1 MMKKYLTHLLF
12 LVGLCCSSPLL
23 YGQSTL
29 ESLQQVQFL
38 SQNVCVVIQVNA
50 DWNKGSSIDL
60 GHMDNCQ
67 WFHASIDNKEYGA
80 IIAKEW
86 NIRSVPTII
95 MFEKGKEIQRFE
107 AGLSFTL
114 DPGEIKRKI
123 KKEIDNIMLRRFQ

>member
-1 MMKKYLTHLLF
+1 MMKKYLMRWLF

-29 ESLQQVQFL
+29 ENLQQVQFL
-38 SQNVCVVIQVNA
+38 SQNICVVVQVNA
-50 DWNKGSSIDL
+50 DWNKSSSIDL

-80 IIAKEW
+80 AIASEW
-86 NIRSVPTII
+86 NIKSVPTII
-95 MFEKGKEIQRFE
+95 MFEKGKEIKRFE

-114 DPGEIKRKI
+114 DRDDI
-123 KKEIDNIMLRRFQ
+123 KKEIEEEIDKIMLRRFQ

>member
-1 MMKKYLTHLLF
+1 MMKKYLMRWLF

-29 ESLQQVQFL
+29 ENLQQVQFL
-38 SQNVCVVIQVNA
+38 SQNICVVVQVNA
-50 DWNKGSSIDL
+50 DWNKSSSIDL

-80 IIAKEW
+80 AIASEW
-86 NIRSVPTII
+86 NIKSVPTII
-95 MFEKGKEIQRFE
+95 MFEKGKEIKRFE

-114 DPGEIKRKI
+114 DRDDIKEEIEE
-123 KKEIDNIMLRRFQ
+123 EIDKIMLRRFQ